1 MLIKEIHHRVKNNL
15 QVVSSLLKLQKDE
28 IENEEFQKEFEASI
42 NRVNTMAI
50 VHELMYQQKDFDKLN
65 LKTYVSDLIKSMI
78 QLYSLTDKVNV
89 DVRLNVEDCDFSLDQ
104 SIPFALILNEITCNS
119 FKHGIRNGG
128 EFYFHMDQNKD
139 DLTVVIGDNGPGLN
153 EVKNNSGLGISLIDI
168 LCSQLEASKT
178 IINSENGLEYQI
190 KFKLD

>member
-1 MLIKEIHHRVKNNL
+1 MTIDIP
-15 QVVSSLLKLQKDE
+15 
-28 IENEEFQKEFEASI
+28 AW
-42 NRVNTMAI
+42 
-50 VHELMYQQKDFDKLN
+50 
-65 LKTYVSDLIKSMI
+65 
-78 QLYSLTDKVNV
+78 DKVSAG
-89 DVRLNVEDCDFSLDQ
+89 EPAPT
-104 SIPFALILNEITCNS
+104 IPFALILNEITCNS